1 MRQSGAR
8 GQRQPDAASNDRQH
22 NERESFGRPAEE
34 TNSTPLKAKRKTPR
48 RWTWQHADDPPPY
61 NCPQTHRAG
70 DATAAPPAKAGGCA
84 VTGRLIGNSKDIVR
98 IKCGHTRIKSGNE
111 SSALRT
117 RCNRGADICGFNA
130 DTDCPRT
137 RTWTGCG
144 RGCGHGLD
152 KAPDR
157 TRTGRGADIGA
168 AICPDRLRFLR
179 VHCADAKTS
188 FGRGVRRA
196 PSKTAR

>member
-48 RWTWQHADDPPPY
+48 RWTWQHADDPPTY

-117 RCNRGADICGFNA
+117 RCNRDADIWRIQRGCGLDA
-130 DTDCPRT
+130 DTNCPRT
-137 RTWTGCG
+137 WSWR
-144 RGCGHGLD
+144 GHGLF
-152 KAPDR
+152 ASWTR
-157 TRTGRGADIGA
+157 SRTGQGHGRLAGLWRGHSASK
-168 AICPDRLRFLR
+168 PRPF
-179 VHCADAKTS
+179 
-188 FGRGVRRA
+188 RGHKNL
-196 PSKTAR
+196 S